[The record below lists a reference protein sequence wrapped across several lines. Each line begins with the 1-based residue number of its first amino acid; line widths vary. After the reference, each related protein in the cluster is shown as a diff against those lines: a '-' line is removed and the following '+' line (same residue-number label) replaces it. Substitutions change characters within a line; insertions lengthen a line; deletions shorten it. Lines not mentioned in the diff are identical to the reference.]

1 MRRQRRQAPC
11 LGAPRRAKIA
21 VMSDERA
28 DLILNMLRGIRADI
42 STMRERQE
50 ELILR
55 VSRLEREVANL
66 HVDFAGMH
74 VRLDN
79 IAQRLDRV
87 ERRLDLVD
95 EKEISR

>member
-1 MRRQRRQAPC
+1 
-11 LGAPRRAKIA
+11 
-21 VMSDERA
+21 MSDERA